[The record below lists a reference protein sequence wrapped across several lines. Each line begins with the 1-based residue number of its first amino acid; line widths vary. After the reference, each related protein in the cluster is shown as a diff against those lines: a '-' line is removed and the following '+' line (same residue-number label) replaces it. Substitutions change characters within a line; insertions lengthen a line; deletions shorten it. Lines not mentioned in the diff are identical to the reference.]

1 MFNKLV
7 AIEPV
12 SLIPSAEEALH
23 QYAKE
28 VVLYRDIPASDDQI
42 VQRIGDADAVLL
54 SYTSRMGKNVIER
67 CPNIRYIGM
76 CCSLYSEESANVDI
90 AYARTRGIKVLGIR
104 DYGDRGVVEYVLH
117 ELTGI
122 LHGFGMPMLLDEPVE
137 ITGLKAGIIGLGVSG
152 KMIADA
158 LQFMGADIAYY
169 SRTRRTESFREISP
183 QRLVHYRNYWYV
195 DAFCHATNALRT
207 FAIDNI
213 RRVIVLGTTAR
224 RVPLH
229 TIEYNLDQSYGLFMS
244 GDPKLAVLRFDAE
257 ASPYL
262 KRETWHP
269 RQTLEE
275 DGDEVVLMVPYT
287 NPTELIGD
295 IFRWREHVVVEAPE
309 ELRREVRECLL
320 KTLSQY

>member
-1 MFNKLV
+1 M
-7 AIEPV
+7 
-12 SLIPSAEEALH
+12 
-23 QYAKE
+23 
-28 VVLYRDIPASDDQI
+28 QI
-42 VQRIGDADAVLL
+42 
-54 SYTSRMGKNVIER
+54 S
-67 CPNIRYIGM
+67 
-76 CCSLYSEESANVDI
+76 
-90 AYARTRGIKVLGIR
+90 
-104 DYGDRGVVEYVLH
+104 
-117 ELTGI
+117 
-122 LHGFGMPMLLDEPVE
+122 
-137 ITGLKAGIIGLGVSG
+137 
-152 KMIADA
+152 
-158 LQFMGADIAYY
+158 YY
-169 SRTRRTESFREISP
+169 SRTRRAESFREISA

-213 RRVIVLGTTAR
+213 RRVIVLGTTAK

-275 DGDEVVLMVPYT
+275 HGDEVVLTVPYT

-320 KTLSQY
+320 KTLESILRLTPP